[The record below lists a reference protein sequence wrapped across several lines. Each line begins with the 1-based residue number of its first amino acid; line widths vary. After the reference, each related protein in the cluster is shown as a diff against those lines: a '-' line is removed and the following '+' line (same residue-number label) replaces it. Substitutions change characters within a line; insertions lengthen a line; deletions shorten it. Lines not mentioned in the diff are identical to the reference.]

1 MSGRWVAA
9 ASLAAVEAEQVLSA
23 RADGVALALYSVDGA
38 VYATAE
44 LCTHGAARLSD
55 GYLDD
60 GIIECPLHQGLFD
73 VRTGEAVGPPCTQ
86 AVRTYPVRIEDGQ
99 VLVQLEA

>member
-1 MSGRWVAA
+1 MSERWVPVAT
-9 ASLAAVEAEQVLSA
+9 LAAVEAEQVMSA
-23 RADGVALALYSVDGA
+23 RADGVALALYFVDGT

-73 VRTGEAVGPPCTQ
+73 VRTGEAVGPPCTE
-86 AVRTYPVRIEDGQ
+86 AVRTYKVRIEDGQ
-99 VLVQLEA
+99 VLVQVG